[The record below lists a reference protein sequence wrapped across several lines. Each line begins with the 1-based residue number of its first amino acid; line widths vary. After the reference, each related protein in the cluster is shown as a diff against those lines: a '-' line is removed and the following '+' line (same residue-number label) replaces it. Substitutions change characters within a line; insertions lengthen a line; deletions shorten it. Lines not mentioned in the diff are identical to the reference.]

1 MNKFQLE
8 YGGYGFVGMDEKV
21 LLPASADLEAVQKQ
35 ADRLKLLAMIT
46 KYEYQC
52 AQLLPLAKDEKTTNK
67 VATKLR
73 GITAQL
79 SAYAKKSWK
88 EVMHGDFA
96 AVVAGYVDVAEKDGK
111 KNEATTK
118 GKKKKDAGGDDDGSD
133 SSDDEPPKKKAK
145 KEKSANKEK
154 DAKKEKESVG
164 KKEKKAKK

>member
-8 YGGYGFVGMDEKV
+8 YGGYGFVGMDQKV
-21 LLPASADLEAVQKQ
+21 LLPASADPEAVQKQ

-96 AVVAGYVDVAEKDGK
+96 AVVAGYVDVAEKDEK

-118 GKKKKDAGGDDDGSD
+118 GKTKKDAGDDDGSD
-133 SSDDEPPKKKAK
+133 SSVDEPPKRKRRRR
-145 KEKSANKEK
+145 NLPTRRRRM
-154 DAKKEKESVG
+154 
-164 KKEKKAKK
+164 

>member
-8 YGGYGFVGMDEKV
+8 YGGYGFMGMDQKV
-21 LLPASADLEAVQKQ
+21 LLPASADPEAVQKQ

-96 AVVAGYVDVAEKDGK
+96 AVVAGYVDVAEKDEK

-118 GKKKKDAGGDDDGSD
+118 GKKKKDAGDDDGSD
-133 SSDDEPPKKKAK
+133 SSVDEPPKKKAK

-154 DAKKEKESVG
+154 KDVKKEKESVG